1 MNMQKEVF
9 LKMAGSHAL
18 RGYQDAS
25 QRQGPF
31 GLVVDALLEKRW
43 LSRGGP
49 GKRDETFASL
59 GGFLSAN
66 ELSRATPGEDAPTG
80 GGPYDEGPNPARVIP
95 FYADAPYGLEDLLE
109 AICPDIRYL
118 QFRAI
123 EKRYVRDTVDIAE
136 FYGDRIFLATQF
148 LSFEA
153 LWEVLVAKG
162 LVKDEAP

>member
-9 LKMAGSHAL
+9 LQMARGHAQ
-18 RGYQDAS
+18 RAYQDAC
-25 QRQGPF
+25 QRHGPF

-59 GGFLSAN
+59 AGFLSAN
-66 ELSRATPGEDAPTG
+66 ELSRATPGEDAPA
-80 GGPYDEGPNPARVIP
+80 GGPYDEGPNPLRVIP

-109 AICPDIRYL
+109 AACPDIRYL

-123 EKRYVRDTVDIAE
+123 EKCFVRDTVDIAE

-153 LWEVLVAKG
+153 LWDVLVAKG
-162 LVKDEAP
+162 LVKVEAP